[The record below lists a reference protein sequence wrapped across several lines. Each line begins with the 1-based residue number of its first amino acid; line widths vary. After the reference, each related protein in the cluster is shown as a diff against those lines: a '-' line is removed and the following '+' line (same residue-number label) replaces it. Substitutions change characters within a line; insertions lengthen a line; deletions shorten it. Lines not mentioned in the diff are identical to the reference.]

1 MSMSLRRSWLLV
13 VLIGSVAGSVAVFAG
28 VRVDRAD
35 AYVSAP
41 NPVTT
46 DWGAVRTLLVAPP
59 SGEALA
65 GSVSPEAKKL
75 LHGGRVAAGLRP
87 SVSVMLRST
96 GAVPLLAQS
105 AVLVGYKVGGYVNR
119 WLGISVAI
127 LGTTNDLK
135 TFSGCSIWVDRWT
148 FFPAGTD
155 GWGPDRYQARF
166 TQNCGGSIAVGQPIW
181 DVPSNPVHQARVA
194 AVDALFADK
203 FPLGAK
209 HDFGIWFN
217 YYIPAVSV
225 ETSAKVVADE
235 PLTTQWYTA
244 SATAAIV
251 NAILANINNDPG
263 SSSPTADDVRAVL
276 LSGSDTTDLEIG
288 KLVHTDWEGAPFT
301 WFDPLPGE
309 AFPVYEARLR
319 AAGWLGSSTVVQLDG
334 SQGDIDFGLGG
345 VPCTSV
351 PPSTTVGTGSG
362 ATSYLNPTSGT
373 FGDDTNPTNGQ
384 TCGGATPTSY
394 DEPEC
399 SFHQIVGSWQV
410 IQLANPLFYHLACE
424 QARAYLAS
432 LNPFLPDGTI
442 NPTVVGIE
450 DLIAESQG
458 IYGSVPKAH
467 FGQDIDE
474 WQKVVGRLVTPGG
487 LEYFGGVPEAP
498 HQFEIH
504 FYRNSATDKADLSIE
519 YKIRFRHYFAP

>member
-1 MSMSLRRSWLLV
+1 M
-13 VLIGSVAGSVAVFAG
+13 
-28 VRVDRAD
+28 RVDRAD

-46 DWGAVRTLLVAPP
+46 DWSALRTLLVTPP

-65 GSVSPEAKKL
+65 GSVSSETKNL
-75 LHGGRVAAGLRP
+75 MHGGRVAAGLRP

-96 GAVPLLAQS
+96 GTVPLLAQS

-119 WLGISVAI
+119 WLGISAAI

-244 SATAAIV
+244 SATAAMV
-251 NAILANINNDPG
+251 NAILGNINNDPG
-263 SSSPTADDVRAVL
+263 STSATADNVRAAL
-276 LSGSDTTDLEIG
+276 LSGPDAADLEIG
-288 KLVHTDWEGAPFT
+288 KLVHPDWEGGPFSWLSPT
-301 WFDPLPGE
+301 SGE
-309 AFPVYEARLR
+309 TYAAYETRLR
-319 AAGWLGSSTVVQLDG
+319 TAGWLGVATVLTLA
-334 SQGDIDFGLGG
+334 SNNGDSEVAPGN
-345 VPCTSV
+345 VACTSTPGGATIGV
-351 PPSTTVGTGSG
+351 LTPVTIYKNPTVLGNGAPESGAPACPGRLSTTK
-362 ATSYLNPTSGT
+362 YLKKCT
-373 FGDDTNPTNGQ
+373 FGDIQWAVKILGNEAFYTSECEAAWQTFWSTQTWLDETTGLIIAPGQVDTIV
-384 TCGGATPTSY
+384 
-394 DEPEC
+394 EP
-399 SFHQIVGSWQV
+399 G
-410 IQLANPLFYHLACE
+410 
-424 QARAYLAS
+424 
-432 LNPFLPDGTI
+432 D
-442 NPTVVGIE
+442 IE
-450 DLIAESQG
+450 D
-458 IYGSVPKAH
+458 SVVIDYLGAFDPNMANWEKASSPQYDSNGH
-467 FGQDIDE
+467 E
-474 WQKVVGRLVTPGG
+474 
-487 LEYFGGVPEAP
+487 
-498 HQFEIH
+498 FEIH
-504 FYRNSATDKADLSIE
+504 FYRHIPTDTV
-519 YKIRFRHYFAP
+519 RFDIDWKLRFTTTFSP